1 MRNFFRNLK
10 IIEIIYFLAAI
21 IIPAQRYFHH
31 HYNNFTIFQ
40 HSCFHF
46 FSKTNLYIKYPK
58 EYYDLF
64 LYNPTFAILFVPFA
78 YLPTVV
84 GIYIWVGFVMA
95 VYYFS
100 IRLLPFDKKEKL
112 FIYGFTFI
120 ELVTSLENVQ
130 TNPLIASII
139 LFTFIFLENEKV
151 FKASIFPN
159 LGFFIKGYGAISGIL
174 FILKKPKFRNFL
186 YLLFWFVILLCLPL
200 IYYSPAGLIDLYKE
214 WKVSLFSEHQ
224 INNGVSIMGMFI
236 SIFKLD
242 VAVIWFQLVG
252 LLFFISTV
260 IIVFL
265 RKNYEQVKAIFLS
278 YIMIWV
284 IIFNHDS
291 ESATYIIAVTGVAI
305 WYVNSSKSLTD
316 KILLALTFILTV
328 LSSTDIF
335 PDFLYRKFVF
345 PFALK
350 ALGPSLIWLKIQF
363 SLYFPE
369 NNILK
374 YAQR

>member
-10 IIEIIYFLAAI
+10 IVEVFYFLAAI
-21 IIPAQRYFHH
+21 VIPLQRYFHN

-40 HSCFHF
+40 HSSFHF
-46 FSKTNLYIKYPK
+46 FSRTNLYIKYPK
-58 EYYDLF
+58 EYFDFF
-64 LYNPTFAILFVPFA
+64 LYNPTFAVLFVPFA
-78 YLPTVV
+78 YLPTLA
-84 GIYIWVGFVMA
+84 GIYAWIGFLLV

-100 IRLLPFDKKEKL
+100 IRLLPFSTKEKL

-120 ELVTSLENVQ
+120 ELVTALENVQ

-139 LFTFIFLENEKV
+139 LFAFIYLENEKI
-151 FKASIFPN
+151 FRASLFPN

-186 YLLFWFVILLCLPL
+186 YLFLWFVILLCLPL
-200 IYYSPAGLIDLYKE
+200 FYYSPAGLINLYRE
-214 WKVSLFSEHQ
+214 WKTSLFSELKV
-224 INNGVSIMGMFI
+224 NNGISLMGMLI
-236 SIFKLD
+236 SIFKLN
-242 VAVIWFQLVG
+242 VPAIWFQIAG
-252 LLFFISTV
+252 LLFFIST
-260 IIVFL
+260 IIVIFF

-278 YIMIWV
+278 YILIWV

-291 ESATYIIAVTGVAI
+291 ESATYIIAVTGVAV
-305 WYVNSSKSLTD
+305 WYINSSKSLTD
-316 KILLALTFILTV
+316 KILLTLTFILTV

-345 PFALK
+345 PFSLK

>member
-1 MRNFFRNLK
+1 
-10 IIEIIYFLAAI
+10 
-21 IIPAQRYFHH
+21 
-31 HYNNFTIFQ
+31 
-40 HSCFHF
+40 
-46 FSKTNLYIKYPK
+46 
-58 EYYDLF
+58 
-64 LYNPTFAILFVPFA
+64 VPFA

-224 INNGVSIMGMFI
+224 INNGVSIMGMII

-305 WYVNSSKSLTD
+305 WYINSSKSLTD